1 MMVVVVVVIV
11 IAVALGLIL
20 RRLNYGA
27 SKNLFPRVR
36 VGLTHKLRVCFWL
49 FCLLGQDLCFQNYSS
64 YLHIT
69 AATTF
74 LLTKMFLFIHLV
86 FIQVE
91 RVRMDQADSP
101 PFTAQFV
108 CGVRKSKNSNPRYVS
123 TEVLRSHHPDKQPK
137 ILIVIIPGLHASA
150 CSRIHMSVGLDCL
163 ESATTVASS

>member
-1 MMVVVVVVIV
+1 MARPKTYSHEFGLVLYTNWEFAFGYFAYLDKICVSKI
-11 IAVALGLIL
+11 IAAIYIL
-20 RRLNYGA
+20 QQLQPSCSQR
-27 SKNLFPRVR
+27 
-36 VGLTHKLRVCFWL
+36 C
-49 FCLLGQDLCFQNYSS
+49 
-64 YLHIT
+64 
-69 AATTF
+69 
-74 LLTKMFLFIHLV
+74 FLFIHLV

-101 PFTAQFV
+101 PFTAQFL

-123 TEVLRSHHPDKQPK
+123 TEVLRSHHADKQPK